1 MVKLQITLTSTEGYK
16 PMSTIV
22 EITDKKEY
30 LYKRK
35 EIHNKAIVKICA
47 QRHMTLKDLTYYG
60 YTKIKAREYDAE
72 AMARENA
79 ERYEQIKAERGWK

>member
-16 PMSTIV
+16 PMSTII
-22 EITDKKEY
+22 EIADKKEY

-72 AMARENA
+72 AIARENA
-79 ERYEQIKAERGWK
+79 ERYEQIKKERGWV

>member
-60 YTKIKAREYDAE
+60 YTKVKAREYDAE
-72 AMARENA
+72 AIARENA

>member
-22 EITDKKEY
+22 EIADKKEY
-30 LYKRK
+30 LYQRK

-60 YTKIKAREYDAE
+60 YTKVKAREYNPEAIAE
-72 AMARENA
+72 ANA

>member
-22 EITDKKEY
+22 EIADKKEY

-60 YTKIKAREYDAE
+60 YTKVKAREYDAE
-72 AMARENA
+72 AIAKENA
-79 ERYEQIKAERGWK
+79 ERYEQIKKERGWV

>member
-47 QRHMTLKDLTYYG
+47 QRNMTLKDLTYYG

-72 AMARENA
+72 AIARENA

>member
-22 EITDKKEY
+22 EIADKKEY

-60 YTKIKAREYDAE
+60 YTKVKAREYDAE
-72 AMARENA
+72 AIAKENA

>member
-1 MVKLQITLTSTEGYK
+1 
-16 PMSTIV
+16 MSTIV

-60 YTKIKAREYDAE
+60 YTKVKAREYDAE
-72 AMARENA
+72 AIAKENA

>member
-1 MVKLQITLTSTEGYK
+1 MIKLQITLTSTEGYK
-16 PMSTIV
+16 PMSTII
-22 EITDKKEY
+22 EIADKKEY

-60 YTKIKAREYDAE
+60 YTKVKAREYDAE
-72 AMARENA
+72 AIAKENA

>member
-16 PMSTIV
+16 PMSTII
-22 EITDKKEY
+22 EIADKKEY

-60 YTKIKAREYDAE
+60 YTKVKAREYDAE
-72 AMARENA
+72 AIAKENA
-79 ERYEQIKAERGWK
+79 ERYEQIKKERGWV

>member
-1 MVKLQITLTSTEGYK
+1 MIKLQITLTSTEGYK

-22 EITDKKEY
+22 EIADKKEY

-60 YTKIKAREYDAE
+60 YTKVKAREYDAE
-72 AMARENA
+72 AIAKENA
-79 ERYEQIKAERGWK
+79 ERYEQIKKERGWV

>member
-1 MVKLQITLTSTEGYK
+1 MIKLQITLTSTEGYK

-30 LYKRK
+30 LFKRK

-47 QRHMTLKDLTYYG
+47 QRHMTLKDLARFG
-60 YTKIKAREYDAE
+60 YTEIKTREYDPTAI
-72 AMARENA
+72 AKANA

>member
-60 YTKIKAREYDAE
+60 YTKVKAREYDAE
-72 AMARENA
+72 AIAKENA
-79 ERYEQIKAERGWK
+79 ERYEQIKAERGWR

>member
-1 MVKLQITLTSTEGYK
+1 MIKLQITLTSTEGYK

-22 EITDKKEY
+22 EIADKKEY

-60 YTKIKAREYDAE
+60 YTKVKAREYDAE
-72 AMARENA
+72 AIAKENA